1 MYQTELI
8 DTTKLKPF
16 PIREIRPAIIERIK
30 ARIESA
36 GYNPSRPLSVVKQN
50 GSYISP
56 ALSMVALQPRRANQ
70 RRSG

>member
-36 GYNPSRPLSVVKQN
+36 GYNPSRPRV
-50 GSYISP
+50 II
-56 ALSMVALQPRRANQ
+56 ALLRYTKEI
-70 RRSG
+70 